1 MPGPKTRMPSRARL
15 LCLAALL
22 GDVALGVSEVGAASF
37 TVTRTD
43 DTERGTCAPG
53 DCSLREAI
61 EAANA
66 LTMEA
71 STITLPA
78 GTYALSIAQ
87 RLSITADITI
97 TGAGSATT
105 IVDGNHAVGVFDTEG
120 TDEIDGVTVR
130 SGLDASGQGGGGIYN
145 GNTLTATDLVLD
157 GNGTSG
163 SGGGIFN
170 VGNAYLIQSVIQN
183 NTAAVGGGLAN
194 DGLISLLGS
203 YTIDG
208 NTSSAEGGGVWN
220 DLIAYLDNTN
230 PPTPPAPPTGGG
242 TISGNTSGTSG
253 GGVYNTGII
262 SLMNVALDGN
272 SSTGAGGAFWNFG
285 PLQLVNGTISRNTAG
300 GDGAGVWND
309 DVAGLTNVTIAE
321 NSTSAGMGG
330 GLWSEKTAILMS
342 CTIAGN
348 GASAGGGSVN
358 SGGGTVEVQNTIFS
372 ANNPENCSGAISSD
386 GNNIDSGSSCTPT
399 VAGDL
404 PNTDPLLGP
413 LQHNPPAPSFLET
426 RALLAG
432 SPAIDAAA
440 GCPPPDT
447 DERGVARPEGA
458 ACDIGAVETEVSG
471 ATTTT
476 TSPTTTSITA
486 TTIISATTTTT
497 TSITTTTTITPA
509 TTTTTT
515 TISVTTTTVPGATTT
530 TTPATTTSTTNV
542 TTTTITAT
550 TTTTGATTTTTIT
563 GPTTTTV
570 TGATTTTLAATTT
583 TTLVPTEVCGNCAD
597 DDGDGLTDYEDPA
610 CCAQPAAMQVKKV
623 VIVPGPA
630 GATKGH
636 LSLTAI
642 LAQTGFADVD
652 PTRDDV
658 TVQFHNPNGELLCA
672 SATHQRWKR
681 ERRRGPFDFADPT
694 GTVAQGLRK
703 MQIKVQ
709 KNGSTQFTTAG
720 KKMDLGR
727 YAGAEFS
734 VTVGVGDRCS
744 TASVALRNRGNK
756 KFVFP

>member
-1 MPGPKTRMPSRARL
+1 MPGPKARVRSRAHL

-22 GDVALGVSEVGAASF
+22 GGVALGVSEVRAASF

-78 GTYALSIAQ
+78 GTYVLSIAQ
-87 RLSITADITI
+87 RLSMTADITI

-105 IVDGNHAVGVFDTEG
+105 IVDGNHLVGVFDTES

-130 SGLDASGQGGGGIYN
+130 NGLDASGQGGGGIYN
-145 GNTLTATDLVLD
+145 TGTLTATDLVLD
-157 GNGTSG
+157 GNGTNG

-170 VGNAYLIQSVIQN
+170 IGNAYLIQSVIQN
-183 NTAAVGGGLAN
+183 NMAAVGGGVAN
-194 DGLISLLGS
+194 DGFVSLLGS

-220 DLIAYLDNTN
+220 EFIAYLDNTN

-253 GGVYNTGII
+253 GGVYNLGII

-272 SSTGAGGAFWNFG
+272 SSTGDGGALWSFG
-285 PLQLVNGTISRNTAG
+285 SLELVNGTISRNTAG
-300 GDGAGVWND
+300 GDGAGVWNH
-309 DVAGLTNVTIAE
+309 DVAGLTNVTVAE

-330 GLWSEKTAILMS
+330 GVWSDAAVVLMS

-348 GASAGGGSVN
+348 GASAGGGTVK
-358 SGGGTVEVQNTIFS
+358 SGGGTFEVQNTIFS
-372 ANNPENCSGAISSD
+372 ANTTENCSGGINSD

-399 VAGDL
+399 VAGDQ
-404 PNTDPLLGP
+404 PNTEPLLGP

-447 DERGVARPEGA
+447 DERGVARPQGA
-458 ACDIGAVETEVSG
+458 ACDIGTVEIEVSG

-476 TSPTTTSITA
+476 TSPTTS
-486 TTIISATTTTT
+486 TT
-497 TSITTTTTITPA
+497 
-509 TTTTTT
+509 
-515 TISVTTTTVPGATTT
+515 TTTTVPGVTTT
-530 TTPATTTSTTNV
+530 TTTATTTSTINV

-550 TTTTGATTTTTIT
+550 TTTITGSTTTTVTGSTTTTVTGSTTTTI
-563 GPTTTTV
+563 

-583 TTLVPTEVCGNCAD
+583 TTLAPTEVCGNCAD
-597 DDGDGLTDYEDPA
+597 DDGNGLTDDEDLA
-610 CCAQPAAMQVKKV
+610 CCANPAAMQVKKV
-623 VIVPGPA
+623 LIVPGPA
-630 GATKGH
+630 GAMKGH

-658 TVQFHNPNGELLCA
+658 TVQFHNSNGELLCA
-672 SATHQRWKR
+672 TAPHARWTR
-681 ERRRGPFDFADPT
+681 ERHRGPFQFADPT
-694 GTVAQGLRK
+694 GTMAQGLRK

-709 KNGSTQFTTAG
+709 KNGSTRFTTAG

-727 YAGAEFS
+727 YAQPAFTT
-734 VTVGVGDRCS
+734 TVRVGDRCS
-744 TASVALRNRGNK
+744 TATIALRNRGNK